1 MAANFWLSTH
11 YKYWLLTKEEL
22 VTSAGRQEDLKYL
35 TAEEYQKVHILFANF
50 IQALGEHLKHRQ
62 QVIAAG
68 THYFKRF
75 YSKNSLKNIDP
86 LLLAPTCLYLASK
99 VEENGV
105 ISNTRLIQTC
115 ATVVKNKFMAVF
127 NYEYPYRI
135 NQVYFFRD
143 IIQRGVQCRN
153 KCIGGRLVQ
162 ARQGGNRYVCLSCWF
177 YGDKWRLFYEPQQ
190 KLELFRFCF
199 RGCCLS
205 FFSHILWSVVS
216 F

>member
-105 ISNTRLIQTC
+105 ISNNRLIQTC

-127 NYEYPYRI
+127 NCEYPYRI

-143 IIQRGVQCRN
+143 IIQRGSSVGISVLEGGWCRPV
-153 KCIGGRLVQ
+153 KGGTDMLPVMLV
-162 ARQGGNRYVCLSCWF
+162 
-177 YGDKWRLFYEPQQ
+177 
-190 KLELFRFCF
+190 
-199 RGCCLS
+199 
-205 FFSHILWSVVS
+205 LW
-216 F
+216 

>member
-1 MAANFWLSTH
+1 MYPRLSCTRMSTIRISGGCIYHLGQPPTQGMFIIIPLCVHLPGCKQSRITWNYFSKMAANFWLSTH
-11 YKYWLLTKEEL
+11 CKYWLLTKEEL

-62 QVIAAG
+62 QVIAAA
-68 THYFKRF
+68 TQYFKRF

-115 ATVVKNKFMAVF
+115 ATVVKNKFLSVF
-127 NYEYPYRI
+127 NCEYPYRI
-135 NQVYFFRD
+135 NQVYFPWLLKSRFH
-143 IIQRGVQCRN
+143 
-153 KCIGGRLVQ
+153 RLSL
-162 ARQGGNRYVCLSCWF
+162 N
-177 YGDKWRLFYEPQQ
+177 
-190 KLELFRFCF
+190 
-199 RGCCLS
+199 
-205 FFSHILWSVVS
+205 
-216 F
+216 

>member
-22 VTSAGRQEDLKYL
+22 VISAGRQEDLKYL
-35 TAEEYQKVHILFANF
+35 TAEEYQKVHILYANF

-62 QVIAAG
+62 QVIAAA

-105 ISNTRLIQTC
+105 ISNNRLIQTC

-127 NYEYPYRI
+127 NCEYPYRI
-135 NQVYFFRD
+135 NQVCF
-143 IIQRGVQCRN
+143 IGVSCAVWGWLVSEN
-153 KCIGGRLVQ
+153 ELPEKEVSNGVWADPFSGGGGVLPNIYKG
-162 ARQGGNRYVCLSCWF
+162 QGGCPLLLYITRC
-177 YGDKWRLFYEPQQ
+177 K
-190 KLELFRFCF
+190 
-199 RGCCLS
+199 
-205 FFSHILWSVVS
+205 I
-216 F
+216 

>member
-11 YKYWLLTKEEL
+11 CKYWLLTKEDL
-22 VTSAGRQEDLKYL
+22 IVSSGRQEDLKYL
-35 TAEEYQKVHILFANF
+35 TAEEYQKIHILFANF

-62 QVIAAG
+62 QVIAAA

-105 ISNTRLIQTC
+105 ISNNRLIQTC

-127 NYEYPYRI
+127 NCEYPYRI
-135 NQVYFFRD
+135 NQVKKDLGCFTLTKNCQSRD
-143 IIQRGVQCRN
+143 IGMFNYKVW
-153 KCIGGRLVQ
+153 
-162 ARQGGNRYVCLSCWF
+162 GNVWHRHAKRIMPTLSVTH
-177 YGDKWRLFYEPQQ
+177 
-190 KLELFRFCF
+190 
-199 RGCCLS
+199 
-205 FFSHILWSVVS
+205 FFSQNLDIEKVKQPPKQYVGQ
-216 F
+216 